1 MKRVINMGRGIST
14 ADRIAEAGRR
24 LFNSKGY
31 AATSLNEIAAEVGIS
46 QGNLTYHFPAKRDLA
61 LRIEADAR
69 QIAQARRKNLKPSS
83 NIAEDYVEHLLFAM
97 SLTWDHRFLFRDRT
111 QFGSGI
117 DVRNSES
124 ELTADFDEL
133 HTLLKRIAAAGMF
146 RQDAVTDLLILTR
159 AIWIVS
165 RYWMDYLSEFE
176 GREEI
181 TWKDQERG
189 IEHHYAVLLPCLTA
203 EAKRDF
209 RAALTRAPRQ
219 PIGNG
224 TS

>member
-1 MKRVINMGRGIST
+1 MSAGRST
-14 ADRIAEAGRR
+14 PDRIADAGRR
-24 LFNSKGY
+24 LFNARGY

-46 QGNLTYHFPAKRDLA
+46 QGNLTYHFPTKRDLV

-69 QIAQARRKNLKPSS
+69 KLTRERREGLRPG
-83 NIAEDYVEHLLFAM
+83 NITDDYVEHLLFAM
-97 SLTWDHRFLFRDRT
+97 NLTWNHRFLFRDRT
-111 QFGSGI
+111 QFASGI
-117 DVRNSES
+117 DVRNSDS

-133 HTLLKRIAAAGMF
+133 HTLLKRIDSAGMF
-146 RQDAVTDLLILTR
+146 RRDAVTDLLVLTR

-181 TWKDQERG
+181 TWNDQERG

-203 EAKRDF
+203 DAKRDF
-209 RAALTRAPRQ
+209 RAALARAPRWS
-219 PIGNG
+219 NG
-224 TS
+224 DSAPT